1 MILKRK
7 IYNKL
12 LKWKNE
18 YKGTKAILIEGARR
32 IGKSTVCEEFARN
45 EYKSY
50 IIIDFAICPE
60 EVKNYFN
67 NYMNDLDTFFMLL
80 SAAFGKKLY
89 PGESL
94 IIFDEVQRFPKA
106 RECIKY
112 LVADGRYEYI
122 ETGSLISIRENV
134 KNIVLPSEERHL
146 KMYPMDFEEF
156 CTALGEEQIIEYIQ
170 KCFTDRIPLENSL
183 HHKAMILFK
192 QYMLVGGMPMS
203 VVNFIES
210 HKDFDRSD
218 SEKRDILELYRGDI
232 MKINSQYK
240 NKVLSVFDQIP
251 GLLSRHEKRIVFK
264 EIASGSTAEQYE
276 DTFFWLSDSMISNEC
291 FMCSDPNV
299 GLSIN
304 ENRTYIKCYLA
315 DTGLLVSHAFD
326 ENELLE
332 NEVYKQI
339 LNDKLSLNEGMLY
352 ENVIA
357 QMLVANGHKL
367 FFYNHYNEEK
377 HRNDIEIDFLLSNN
391 SKLKYRIYPIEVKSS
406 PKYTVTSLKRFKEK
420 YSSRIGECYIIHPR
434 NLSLKED
441 IICIPPYMTIC
452 L

>member
-146 KMYPMDFEEF
+146 KMYPLDFEEF
-156 CTALGEEQIIEYIQ
+156 CTALGEEQIIE
-170 KCFTDRIPLENSL
+170 P
-183 HHKAMILFK
+183 
-192 QYMLVGGMPMS
+192 
-203 VVNFIES
+203 
-210 HKDFDRSD
+210 
-218 SEKRDILELYRGDI
+218 
-232 MKINSQYK
+232 KIITK
-240 NKVLSVFDQIP
+240 
-251 GLLSRHEKRIVFK
+251 SR
-264 EIASGSTAEQYE
+264 T
-276 DTFFWLSDSMISNEC
+276 TFS
-291 FMCSDPNV
+291 
-299 GLSIN
+299 
-304 ENRTYIKCYLA
+304 
-315 DTGLLVSHAFD
+315 
-326 ENELLE
+326 
-332 NEVYKQI
+332 
-339 LNDKLSLNEGMLY
+339 
-352 ENVIA
+352 
-357 QMLVANGHKL
+357 
-367 FFYNHYNEEK
+367 
-377 HRNDIEIDFLLSNN
+377 
-391 SKLKYRIYPIEVKSS
+391 
-406 PKYTVTSLKRFKEK
+406 
-420 YSSRIGECYIIHPR
+420 
-434 NLSLKED
+434 
-441 IICIPPYMTIC
+441 
-452 L
+452 